1 MSGTHSEG
9 VVSHPSSGMQDDDD
23 DRDDEHAGETTSA
36 LSADARCTESTHR
49 DTEPRSAN
57 TANEAAVREVNDQT
71 EAPWEFEVDDEG

>member
-1 MSGTHSEG
+1 MPSVNSEG
-9 VVSHPSSGMQDDDD
+9 IVSHPVTGTEDDDD